1 MRQSHRVRQADGTL
15 IRASRCQIAMTYLE
29 AIRSRADP
37 ALSQGPY
44 LMLCEALHQL
54 SGLDTA
60 ELHMYK

>member
-1 MRQSHRVRQADGTL
+1 
-15 IRASRCQIAMTYLE
+15 MTSLE